1 MSGPLMPKATAIW
14 LIENTSLT
22 FDQISNFCDIH
33 ILEIQAIA
41 DGEVNLGIIGF
52 SPVINGQ
59 LTTDEIKRCE
69 EGRQGVREGEES
81 YQRKDI

>member
-1 MSGPLMPKATAIW
+1 
-14 LIENTSLT
+14 
-22 FDQISNFCDIH
+22 
-33 ILEIQAIA
+33 LEIQAIA

-69 EGRQGVREGEES
+69 EDPSASLKLVSSDLPLVSSKTKGPKYVPLSRR
-81 YQRKDI
+81 RDN